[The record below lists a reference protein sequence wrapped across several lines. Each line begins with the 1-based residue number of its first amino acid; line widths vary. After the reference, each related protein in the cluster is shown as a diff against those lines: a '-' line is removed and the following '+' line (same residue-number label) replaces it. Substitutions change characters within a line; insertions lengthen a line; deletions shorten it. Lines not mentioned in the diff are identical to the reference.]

1 MDFSDT
7 NPDTQESIRVPSHG
21 KKHGRL
27 NRCPTKA
34 NSKGTCHSSEMD
46 LKLRSRSLSLKLRRG
61 SEVEFGAVKVLSFR
75 V

>member
-7 NPDTQESIRVPSHG
+7 SPDTQESIRVPS
-21 KKHGRL
+21 HGRL

-46 LKLRSRSLSLKLRRG
+46 LKLRSKSLSLKMRRG